1 MRYHLEIGKRRKEF
15 IISFIIAKDYFSFP
29 VFTSVNNKEYKGFQW
44 EKTTI
49 KIILLFAIKI
59 TATYCDLFCKRCL
72 VSHWSSKV
80 LSKGSRFNF
89 LFV

>member
-44 EKTTI
+44 GKATV
-49 KIILLFAIKI
+49 KVNLLFA
-59 TATYCDLFCKRCL
+59 
-72 VSHWSSKV
+72 
-80 LSKGSRFNF
+80 
-89 LFV
+89 

>member
-15 IISFIIAKDYFSFP
+15 IISFIMAKDYFSFLA
-29 VFTSVNNKEYKGFQW
+29 FTNVNNKEYKGFEW
-44 EKTTI
+44 EKATV
-49 KIILLFAIKI
+49 KVSLLFAKI
-59 TATYCDLFCKRCL
+59 TAMNCGLFCL

-80 LSKGSRFNF
+80 LSEGSRFNF